1 MSVQKG
7 FKKVIS
13 KITVYKQ
20 ITDEVNIYRQC
31 IHDFFIVSFDDINGF
46 ALRLVLKQ
54 RYKETF
60 IHELLTGAFGY
71 RFEAWCTSVHGS
83 RETKATG

>member
-1 MSVQKG
+1 MSFQKG

-31 IHDFFIVSFDDINGF
+31 IHDLFLVSFDDIKGF

-60 IHELLTGAFGY
+60 IHKLLRGAFGY

-83 RETKATG
+83 RGTKATG